1 MLVSIRR
8 GFGFLQQA
16 AGMAAK
22 DPDLLKPSIYAL
34 IVGGIATLICAVP
47 IGAMTIW
54 MGDQDLGKVILFV
67 LGAITLFVQYA
78 ISYLFAGM
86 TVRLVHDYLTQGDGR
101 MDQAWAAVRRD
112 FFDILTLAG
121 VSVLVKLVEGFLRG
135 KKGKRNPIGEMLAGV
150 LDALWTVAT
159 YFVLPAMILE
169 DLDLWKALKRAT
181 QIIKDNLLLVA
192 VTEIGVGTVVGLIG
206 FLLFLLAL
214 ALGGGLFYLIG
225 ALTQWS
231 TAGIVIG
238 VVAGVL
244 VAGAIIIVVTVL
256 SSYVTTAYHT
266 CLFLWARQVEQARAR
281 GVADAGVPAP
291 APLAALIHAPG

>member
-1 MLVSIRR
+1 MMDSIRR
-8 GFGFLQQA
+8 GFGFLSQA

-34 IVGGIATLICAVP
+34 IAGGIATLISAVP
-47 IGAMTIW
+47 ILAVTVW
-54 MGDQDLGKVILFV
+54 MGEQDLGKIILFV
-67 LGAITLFVQYA
+67 LGAATLFIQYA

-101 MDQAWAAVRRD
+101 MDQAWATVRRD
-112 FFDILTLAG
+112 FLDILTLAA
-121 VSVLVKLVEGFLRG
+121 VSALVKIVEGFIRG
-135 KKGKRNPIGEMLAGV
+135 KKGKRNPFGELLAGV
-150 LDALWTVAT
+150 LSTLWTVAT

-169 DLDLWKALKRAT
+169 DLNLGKALKRAT

-206 FLLFLLAL
+206 FVLVLLAI

-225 ALTQWS
+225 TLANWT
-231 TAGIVIG
+231 TAGIL
-238 VVAGVL
+238 AGVAVGVL
-244 VAGAIIIVVTVL
+244 LAGVIIVVVTVL

-266 CLFLWARQVEQARAR
+266 CLFLWARQVEQARAQ
-281 GVADAGVPAP
+281 GAVDASVAAP
-291 APLAALIHAPG
+291 APLAALIQTPG